1 MTTTPSPLHSPE
13 LIVQKLVDVGVQAPS
28 QAHFGDAGFDLHAAE
43 DVTIDSGQSV
53 AVSTGI
59 AIKLPTGA
67 VGMVCPRSGL
77 AAKHQ
82 VTVLNAPGIVDE
94 GYRGEVKVLLINH
107 GQRPFEV
114 AAGDRVAQLVIV
126 PYLAPTVTVL
136 GDGETLD
143 DTDRGIGGFGSTGA

>member
-1 MTTTPSPLHSPE
+1 MTVSQPPLTSAE
-13 LIVQKLVDVGVQAPS
+13 LVVQKLVDVGAKAPS

-43 DVTIDSGQSV
+43 DVTISAGRSV

-59 AIKLPTGA
+59 AIKLPAGT

-77 AAKHQ
+77 AAKNQ

-107 GQRPFEV
+107 GERPFEV
-114 AAGDRVAQLVIV
+114 AAGDRIAQLVIV

-136 GDGETLD
+136 GGGETLD
-143 DTDRGIGGFGSTGA
+143 DTDRGVGGFGSTGA